1 VQVHEDQQITNTMET
16 RTTGAISL
24 GPSNMNGGYKF
35 FSIVTGEIL
44 VQRKW
49 VELPIPNE
57 VILKLEEFSTDGSD
71 DINAILVEDVDE
83 EEEIPIMEDMG
94 FEQENPPTV
103 LENEDTNGDK
113 IEDNI
118 IEEAV

>member
-1 VQVHEDQQITNTMET
+1 MET

>member
-1 VQVHEDQQITNTMET
+1 MQVHEDQQITNTMET

-24 GPSNMNGGYKF
+24 GSSNMNGGYKF

-44 VQRKW
+44 VRRKW

-57 VILKLEEFSTDGSD
+57 VILKLEEFSMDGND
-71 DINAILVEDVDE
+71 DINTILVEDVDK